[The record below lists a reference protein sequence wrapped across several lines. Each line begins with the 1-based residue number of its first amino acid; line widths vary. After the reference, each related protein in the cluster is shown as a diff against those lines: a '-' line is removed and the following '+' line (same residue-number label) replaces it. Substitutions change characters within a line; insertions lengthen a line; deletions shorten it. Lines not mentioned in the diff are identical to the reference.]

1 MITNRGSL
9 SSQRPATQIQ
19 LRRVCT
25 GHLLAAARF
34 ANFAGQAELL
44 ESAIKAF
51 WNTNVDLMGSAEGRS
66 IITDSLEEL
75 VDLKCMQMCPDSS
88 FQVCALL
95 GTDFGP
101 AECNCNMI
109 SLRGLVNSTAAVKA
123 AA

>member
-1 MITNRGSL
+1 MS
-9 SSQRPATQIQ
+9 
-19 LRRVCT
+19 
-25 GHLLAAARF
+25 HLLAAARF

-51 WNTNVDLMGSAEGRS
+51 WNTTVELMGSTEGRS

-75 VDLKCMQMCPDSS
+75 ADLMCMQKCPDFS

-95 GTDFGP
+95 GTNFGP
-101 AECNCNMI
+101 ADCNCDMI
-109 SLRGLVNSTAAVKA
+109 SPRGCCCLVDSTAAVKA